1 MQKIVISRNKEVNF
15 KQLLLFEPYQEEVYI
30 SLWNC
35 QTTTRQ
41 TKEIQHF
48 ACCVNGPDIRAV
60 WILRVQSIST
70 CTKCVSRIKNDKSEI
85 SSLLLKLI
93 PSVSTVLSCYWLW
106 FLLHLFQN
114 DPLSRNLSLKMYC
127 EFNFILNSV
136 KYKPLDVQQAKRN

>member
-93 PSVSTVLSCYWLW
+93 PSVALFSVATGYDSICTYSRTI
-106 FLLHLFQN
+106 HLTETYPFKCIV
-114 DPLSRNLSLKMYC
+114 NLISSW
-127 EFNFILNSV
+127 I
-136 KYKPLDVQQAKRN
+136 A